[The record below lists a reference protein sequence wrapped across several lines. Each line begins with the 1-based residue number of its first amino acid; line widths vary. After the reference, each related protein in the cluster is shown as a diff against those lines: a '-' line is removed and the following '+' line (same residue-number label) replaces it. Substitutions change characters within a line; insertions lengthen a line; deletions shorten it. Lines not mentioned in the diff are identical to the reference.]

1 MIGYVHFV
9 VQVKMI
15 SAQLK
20 SNQFTTIVLKPAHFK
35 SGLFCWYAA
44 SSQLTK
50 VSYLLYYSILYL
62 SYQAD
67 MPEKIS
73 RNRPF
78 HLSKILFYSK
88 NNLLFNHT
96 YDLRN
101 IGINSYASQLKI
113 IRKVPFLR
121 VYNLLIIRIL
131 KTSAKKVLSWASK
144 GRYFDVKRVSFQS
157 QLSLNSSPTNQRK

>member
-1 MIGYVHFV
+1 M
-9 VQVKMI
+9 
-15 SAQLK
+15 
-20 SNQFTTIVLKPAHFK
+20 

-44 SSQLTK
+44 SSLLTK
-50 VSYLLYYSILYL
+50 VSYLLYYSILNL

-73 RNRPF
+73 RNRSF

-88 NNLLFNHT
+88 NNLLFNHI
-96 YDLRN
+96 YDLKN
-101 IGINSYASQLKI
+101 IDINSYASQLKI

-131 KTSAKKVLSWASK
+131 KTSAKKVLCWASK
-144 GRYFDVKRVSFQS
+144 GRYFDVKRASFQS
-157 QLSLNSSPTNQRK
+157 

>member
-1 MIGYVHFV
+1 M
-9 VQVKMI
+9 
-15 SAQLK
+15 
-20 SNQFTTIVLKPAHFK
+20 

-44 SSQLTK
+44 SSLLTK

-67 MPEKIS
+67 IPENIN

-88 NNLLFNHT
+88 NNHIYALK
-96 YDLRN
+96 N
-101 IGINSYASQLKI
+101 ININPYASQLKLT
-113 IRKVPFLR
+113 RKVAFLR
-121 VYNLLIIRIL
+121 VYNLLLIRML

-144 GRYFDVKRVSFQS
+144 GRYFDIKRASFQS
-157 QLSLNSSPTNQRK
+157 QLSLNSSPNEHQ

>member
-1 MIGYVHFV
+1 M
-9 VQVKMI
+9 
-15 SAQLK
+15 
-20 SNQFTTIVLKPAHFK
+20 
-35 SGLFCWYAA
+35 SGLFCWYAT
-44 SSQLTK
+44 SSYLTK

-67 MPEKIS
+67 KPENVS

-88 NNLLFNHT
+88 NNHIYALK
-96 YDLRN
+96 N
-101 IGINSYASQLKI
+101 IDINSYASQLKI

-121 VYNLLIIRIL
+121 VYNLLLIRIL
-131 KTSAKKVLSWASK
+131 KSLCKKKVLSWSSK

-157 QLSLNSSPTNQRK
+157 QLSLNSSPNEHQ

>member
-9 VQVKMI
+9 AQVKMI

-44 SSQLTK
+44 SSYLTK

-62 SYQAD
+62 SYEAD
-67 MPEKIS
+67 IPENIN

-78 HLSKILFYSK
+78 HLSKTLFYSK
-88 NNLLFNHT
+88 NNLFFN
-96 YDLRN
+96 YIYALKN
-101 IGINSYASQLKI
+101 IDIISDASQLKI

-121 VYNLLIIRIL
+121 AYNLLLIRML
-131 KTSAKKVLSWASK
+131 KTYAKKGAQLGFQRALLRRQKSVFSK
-144 GRYFDVKRVSFQS
+144 PIK
-157 QLSLNSSPTNQRK
+157 P

>member
-1 MIGYVHFV
+1 M
-9 VQVKMI
+9 
-15 SAQLK
+15 
-20 SNQFTTIVLKPAHFK
+20 

-67 MPEKIS
+67 IPENIN

-78 HLSKILFYSK
+78 HLSKTLFYSK
-88 NNLLFNHT
+88 NNHT
-96 YDLRN
+96 YASKN
-101 IGINSYASQLKI
+101 IDINSYASQLKI

-121 VYNLLIIRIL
+121 VYNLLLIRIL
-131 KTSAKKVLSWASK
+131 ENLCKKGAQLGFKRALVRPQKSTYCKAIRRILEAKRA
-144 GRYFDVKRVSFQS
+144 YIEI
-157 QLSLNSSPTNQRK
+157 

>member
-1 MIGYVHFV
+1 M
-9 VQVKMI
+9 
-15 SAQLK
+15 
-20 SNQFTTIVLKPAHFK
+20 
-35 SGLFCWYAA
+35 SGLFCWYAT
-44 SSQLTK
+44 SSYLTK

-67 MPEKIS
+67 IPENIN

-78 HLSKILFYSK
+78 HLSKTLFYSK
-88 NNLLFNHT
+88 NNHIYALKNV
-96 YDLRN
+96 D
-101 IGINSYASQLKI
+101 INSYASQLKI

-157 QLSLNSSPTNQRK
+157 QLSLNSSPNEHQQTFKL